1 MHNKL
6 KELRYEKNLTVKDMA
21 NILSI
26 SPSFYTQI
34 ENGNRT
40 LSYSMAVKIG
50 RIFKKKPD
58 KIFLEDYLNNK

>member
-1 MHNKL
+1 MHTELKKLRTMKKFTVKNMADKL
-6 KELRYEKNLTVKDMA
+6 K
-21 NILSI
+21 I

-40 LSYSMAVKIG
+40 LSYEMAVNISN
-50 RIFKKKPD
+50 IFGKKPD